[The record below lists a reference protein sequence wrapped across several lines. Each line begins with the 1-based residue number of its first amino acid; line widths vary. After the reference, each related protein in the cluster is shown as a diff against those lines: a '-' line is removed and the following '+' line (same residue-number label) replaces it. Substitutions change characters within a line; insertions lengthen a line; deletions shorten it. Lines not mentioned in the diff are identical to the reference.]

1 MDKFSYAI
9 GLGIG
14 QNLLSMGAKGIAVDD
29 FAQAIKDVLEGNQTA
44 ISHTEA
50 RDIVNKY
57 FAELEE
63 KMNAANIEAGKKFL
77 EENKKREGVVTLP
90 SGLQYEVITEGN
102 VGHYAKATDQ
112 VQCHYEGTL
121 IDGTLFDSSIKRGQ
135 PATFGVNQVIPGWV
149 EALQLMPEG
158 AKWKLYI
165 PSDLAYG
172 AQGAGEMIPP
182 HSTLVF
188 EVELQKILSKE
199 TTSKSKMKKV
209 TFLMALAVA
218 AGMASCT
225 AQSPKADLKTDI
237 DSLSYAIGMARTEG
251 LDQYLAQQGI
261 DSTQM
266 SEFLK
271 GFNEG
276 AAKIDKKDVAYM
288 AGLQVGQMVSKQWVE
303 GFNQQIF
310 GNDSTQSISRE
321 NLLAG
326 FVAGVI
332 GKGGAMDM
340 MKAQEYM
347 RTQMDAIK
355 EKATAEKYA
364 DNKAAGEKFLAE
376 NKAKEGVV
384 TTPSGLQYKIIT
396 KGNGAV
402 PADSSKVKVNYKG
415 TLIDGTEFD
424 SSYKRNEPATFRA
437 NQVIKGWTEALTMM
451 PVGSK
456 WELYIPYDLAYGSRE
471 TGSQIKPFSTLIF
484 EVELLGIEK

>member
-1 MDKFSYAI
+1 
-9 GLGIG
+9 
-14 QNLLSMGAKGIAVDD
+14 
-29 FAQAIKDVLEGNQTA
+29 
-44 ISHTEA
+44 
-50 RDIVNKY
+50 
-57 FAELEE
+57 
-63 KMNAANIEAGKKFL
+63 
-77 EENKKREGVVTLP
+77 
-90 SGLQYEVITEGN
+90 
-102 VGHYAKATDQ
+102 
-112 VQCHYEGTL
+112 
-121 IDGTLFDSSIKRGQ
+121 
-135 PATFGVNQVIPGWV
+135 
-149 EALQLMPEG
+149 
-158 AKWKLYI
+158 
-165 PSDLAYG
+165 
-172 AQGAGEMIPP
+172 
-182 HSTLVF
+182 
-188 EVELQKILSKE
+188 
-199 TTSKSKMKKV
+199 MKKV

-261 DSTQM
+261 DSTQI

-415 TLIDGTEFD
+415 
-424 SSYKRNEPATFRA
+424 NEPATFRA